1 MVELLRLYQFFK
13 YNRDKLIV
21 IFLIWFMFTLMFV
34 QDVFGKHYDSM
45 QIPNNGIVSFYDF
58 EGSQTGDPIFPDKVG
73 KNDGVK

>member
-1 MVELLRLYQFFK
+1 
-13 YNRDKLIV
+13 
-21 IFLIWFMFTLMFV
+21 MFTLMFV

-73 KNDGVK
+73 KNDGV